1 MTTDKKVAVITGG
14 GRGMGAAIARELHG
28 RGYALALMSPSGS
41 AASLAEELGGAPGTP
56 GVVGLKGST
65 SEAGDLEALVAAAL
79 EAHGRI
85 DAVVNHTGGPP
96 KGDLIEIS
104 DDDWRRGVDLV
115 LLSVVRMA
123 RLVTP
128 VMERQGGGA
137 IVNITTFSA
146 FEPSL
151 TFPVSSVLR
160 AGIGAYTK
168 LYSDRYAK
176 AGIRMNSIL
185 PGFIDSL
192 AHKAETADQVPLG
205 RIGTVEEIAKTAAFL
220 LSDDSGYITG
230 QNLRVDG
237 GLTRHM

>member
-1 MTTDKKVAVITGG
+1 MTTDEKVAVITGG

-41 AASLAEELGGAPGTP
+41 AESLAEELGGAPGAP